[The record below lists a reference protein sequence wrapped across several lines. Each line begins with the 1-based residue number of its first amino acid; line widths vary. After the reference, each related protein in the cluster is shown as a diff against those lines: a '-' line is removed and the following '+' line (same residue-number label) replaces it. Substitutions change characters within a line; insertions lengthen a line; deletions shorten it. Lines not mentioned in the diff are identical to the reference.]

1 MLPVNVD
8 LFFANAAGKEA
19 WLRKRPVCICCGE
32 HIQEEM
38 AHQINGEYWCD
49 KCLDDTRVYI
59 EEE

>member
-1 MLPVNVD
+1 MLPDNDD
-8 LFFANAAGKEA
+8 LFFAHDAEQEA

-59 EEE
+59 ED